1 MTNNLIAFLNSI
13 FFHLILLAILTIDF
27 SIFAPKP
34 DREKIVPIEFVSLP
48 RMEEIRLKKSNDILS
63 KRIDDNIKIV
73 QESKKTVEVNKNKLG
88 LNSLESLRKQI
99 EDTKLSKEK
108 KEVQI
113 RILLIQKKINSIW
126 KKPALINQ
134 DIQAEIQINLA
145 PSGEILKYEMVSSSG
160 NKIFDDSTFRVLSN
174 ISFITEVI
182 GMDRKYFEKNF
193 RTFNL
198 VFKSKD

>member
-1 MTNNLIAFLNSI
+1 MTNNLIALLNSI
-13 FFHLILLAILTIDF
+13 FFHLFLLAILTIDL

-34 DREKIVPIEFVSLP
+34 VREKIVPIEFVSLP
-48 RMEEIRLKKSNDILS
+48 RMEETKLNKTNDFLS
-63 KRIDDNIKIV
+63 KRIDDNTKIEK
-73 QESKKTVEVNKNKLG
+73 ESKKTIEVNKNKLG

-113 RILLIQKKINSIW
+113 RISLIQRRINSIW
-126 KKPALINQ
+126 KKPALINE

-160 NKIFDDSTFRVLSN
+160 NKIFDDSAFRALSN

>member
-13 FFHLILLAILTIDF
+13 FFHLFLLAILTIDF
-27 SIFAPKP
+27 SIFTP
-34 DREKIVPIEFVSLP
+34 DPVREKIVPIEFVSLP
-48 RMEEIRLKKSNDILS
+48 RMEEVRLKKSNDFLS
-63 KRIDDNIKIV
+63 KRIDDNIKIEK
-73 QESKKTVEVNKNKLG
+73 ESKKTIEENKNKLG

-113 RILLIQKKINSIW
+113 RISLIQKRINSIW
-126 KKPALINQ
+126 KKPALINE

-160 NKIFDDSTFRVLSN
+160 NKIFDDSTFRALSN

-193 RTFNL
+193 RSFNL
-198 VFKSKD
+198 IFKSKD

>member
-13 FFHLILLAILTIDF
+13 FFHLFLLAVLTIDF
-27 SIFAPKP
+27 SIFVPQP

-48 RMEEIRLKKSNDILS
+48 RMEETELKKLNDFLS
-63 KRIDDNIKIV
+63 KRIDDNIKIEKETKKMV
-73 QESKKTVEVNKNKLG
+73 EESKNKLG

-99 EDTKLSKEK
+99 ADTKLSKEK
-108 KEVQI
+108 KEVQM
-113 RILLIQKKINSIW
+113 RISLIQRRINSIW
-126 KKPALINQ
+126 KKPALINE

-145 PSGEILKYEMVSSSG
+145 PSGEILKYEMISSSG
-160 NKIFDDSTFRVLSN
+160 NKIFDDSTLRALSN

-193 RTFNL
+193 RSFNL

>member
-13 FFHLILLAILTIDF
+13 FFHLFLLAVLTIDF
-27 SIFAPKP
+27 SIFVPQP

-48 RMEEIRLKKSNDILS
+48 RMEEAELKKLNDFLS
-63 KRIDDNIKIV
+63 KRIDDNIKIEKETKKMV
-73 QESKKTVEVNKNKLG
+73 EESKNKLG

-99 EDTKLSKEK
+99 ADTKLSKEK
-108 KEVQI
+108 KEVQM
-113 RILLIQKKINSIW
+113 RISLIQRRINAIW
-126 KKPALINQ
+126 KKPALINE

-145 PSGEILKYEMVSSSG
+145 PSGEILKYEMISSSG
-160 NKIFDDSTFRVLSN
+160 NKIFDDSTLRALSN

-193 RTFNL
+193 RSFNL

>member
-48 RMEEIRLKKSNDILS
+48 RMEEVRLKKSNDFLS
-63 KRIDDNIKIV
+63 KRIDDNIKIEK
-73 QESKKTVEVNKNKLG
+73 ESKKTIEVNKNKLG

-113 RILLIQKKINSIW
+113 RISLIQKRINSIW
-126 KKPALINQ
+126 KKPALINE

-160 NKIFDDSTFRVLSN
+160 NKIFDDSTFRALSN

>member
-13 FFHLILLAILTIDF
+13 FFHLFLLAILTIDF
-27 SIFAPKP
+27 SIFTPKLV
-34 DREKIVPIEFVSLP
+34 REKIVPIEFVSLP
-48 RMEEIRLKKSNDILS
+48 RMEEVRLKKSNDFLS
-63 KRIDDNIKIV
+63 KRIDDNIKIEK
-73 QESKKTVEVNKNKLG
+73 ESKKTIEVNKNKLG

-113 RILLIQKKINSIW
+113 RISLIQKRINSIW
-126 KKPALINQ
+126 KKPALINE

-160 NKIFDDSTFRVLSN
+160 NKIFDDSTFRALSN

>member
-13 FFHLILLAILTIDF
+13 FFHLFLLAVLTIDF
-27 SIFAPKP
+27 SIFVPQP

-48 RMEEIRLKKSNDILS
+48 RMEETELKKLNDFLS
-63 KRIDDNIKIV
+63 KRIDDNIKIEKETKKMV
-73 QESKKTVEVNKNKLG
+73 EESKNKLG

-99 EDTKLSKEK
+99 ADTKLSKEK
-108 KEVQI
+108 KEVQM
-113 RILLIQKKINSIW
+113 RISLIQRRINAIW
-126 KKPALINQ
+126 KKPALINE

-145 PSGEILKYEMVSSSG
+145 PSGEILKYEMISSSG
-160 NKIFDDSTFRVLSN
+160 NKIFDDSTLRALSN

-193 RTFNL
+193 RSFNL

>member
-13 FFHLILLAILTIDF
+13 FFHLFLLAVLTIDF
-27 SIFAPKP
+27 SIFVPQP

-48 RMEEIRLKKSNDILS
+48 RMEEAELKKLNDFLS
-63 KRIDDNIKIV
+63 KRIDDNIKIEKETKKMV
-73 QESKKTVEVNKNKLG
+73 EESKNKLG

-99 EDTKLSKEK
+99 ADTKLSKEK
-108 KEVQI
+108 KEVQM
-113 RILLIQKKINSIW
+113 RISLIQRRINSIW
-126 KKPALINQ
+126 KKPALINE

-145 PSGEILKYEMVSSSG
+145 PSGEILKYEMISSSG
-160 NKIFDDSTFRVLSN
+160 NKIFDDSTLRALSN

-193 RTFNL
+193 RSFNL

>member
-13 FFHLILLAILTIDF
+13 FFHLFLLAILTIDF
-27 SIFAPKP
+27 SIFVPKP
-34 DREKIVPIEFVSLP
+34 VMEKIVPIEFVSLP
-48 RMEEIRLKKSNDILS
+48 RMEEVRLKKSNDFLS
-63 KRIDDNIKIV
+63 KRIDNNIKIEK
-73 QESKKTVEVNKNKLG
+73 ESKKTIEANKNKLG

-108 KEVQI
+108 REVQI
-113 RILLIQKKINSIW
+113 RISLIQKRINSIW
-126 KKPALINQ
+126 KKPALINE

-160 NKIFDDSTFRVLSN
+160 NKIFDDSTFRALSN

-193 RTFNL
+193 RSFNL
-198 VFKSKD
+198 VFKSKG

>member
-13 FFHLILLAILTIDF
+13 FFHLFLLAILTIDF
-27 SIFAPKP
+27 SIFMPKP
-34 DREKIVPIEFVSLP
+34 VREKIVPIEFVSLP
-48 RMEEIRLKKSNDILS
+48 RMEEVRLKKSNDFLS
-63 KRIDDNIKIV
+63 KRIDDNIKIEK
-73 QESKKTVEVNKNKLG
+73 ESKKTIEVNKNKLG

-113 RILLIQKKINSIW
+113 RISLIQKRINSIW
-126 KKPALINQ
+126 KKPALINE

-160 NKIFDDSTFRVLSN
+160 NKIFDDSTFRALSN

>member
-13 FFHLILLAILTIDF
+13 FFHLFLLAILNIDF
-27 SIFAPKP
+27 SIFTPKP
-34 DREKIVPIEFVSLP
+34 VREKIVPIEFVSLP
-48 RMEEIRLKKSNDILS
+48 RMEEVRLKKSNDFLS
-63 KRIDDNIKIV
+63 KRIDDNIKIEK
-73 QESKKTVEVNKNKLG
+73 ESKKTIEVNKNKLG

-113 RILLIQKKINSIW
+113 RISLIQKRINSIW
-126 KKPALINQ
+126 KKPALINE

-160 NKIFDDSTFRVLSN
+160 NKIFDDSTFRALSN

>member
-13 FFHLILLAILTIDF
+13 FFHLFLLAVLTIDF
-27 SIFAPKP
+27 SIFVPQP

-48 RMEEIRLKKSNDILS
+48 RMEEAELKKLNDFLS
-63 KRIDDNIKIV
+63 KRIDDNIKIEKETKKMV
-73 QESKKTVEVNKNKLG
+73 EESKNKLG

-99 EDTKLSKEK
+99 ADTKLSKEK
-108 KEVQI
+108 KEVQM
-113 RILLIQKKINSIW
+113 RISLIQRRINSIW
-126 KKPALINQ
+126 KKPALINE

-145 PSGEILKYEMVSSSG
+145 PSGEILKYEMISSSG
-160 NKIFDDSTFRVLSN
+160 NKIFDDSTFRALSN

-193 RTFNL
+193 RSFNL